1 MSAIAFVEP
10 STSLGQ
16 DDARAVVQAVW
27 AGTVLA
33 ASSRTLQMDGVVYF
47 PPEDVRQEYLT
58 ESGTSRVSLA
68 YGQACLLDVTV
79 AGRTD
84 PSAAW
89 RWPPPSP
96 LARHLPGHV
105 AFGGEA
111 VIVRQEAPLD

>member
-1 MSAIAFVEP
+1 
-10 STSLGQ
+10 
-16 DDARAVVQAVW
+16 VVQAVW

-33 ASSRTLQMDGVVYF
+33 ASNRTLQMDGVVYF

-58 ESGTSRVSLA
+58 ESTASRVSLSF
-68 YGQACLLDVTV
+68 GQARHFDVTV

-89 RWPPPSP
+89 NWPPPSP

-105 AFGGEA
+105 AFGGQA
-111 VIVRQEAPLD
+111 VIVRQSAPND